1 MKKFI
6 VLSLVA
12 VLSLAS
18 LAPALARE
26 DENKGKGREK
36 SEIKK
41 ELKKESKEEKKE
53 FKELEK
59 MLRSAPKAMTLTG
72 KLVSVNTA
80 ASTTEIT
87 VLVGKVWPS
96 RPKRLS
102 TSTVSYPEAGKEVV
116 VKVPE
121 KAKLIRAYGAKMTVA
136 ELSVGDQLHI
146 TAKFNKDGSLEA
158 RVIRDNS
165 LHVLQ
170 NQKGVV
176 ESIDTANLSFVL
188 KQEKRTLTVKTDAKT
203 KFKMSGSTSI
213 SFADLKVGDKVM
225 VKGIINTNLKV
236 VTAHS
241 VVIQKPKAVP
251 VPGPTPTSTPPTQL
265 PTSTP
270 PATSTTST

>member
-1 MKKFI
+1 MAMKKFI

-12 VLSLAS
+12 VLSLIS
-18 LAPALARE
+18 FAPAFARE
-26 DENKGKGREK
+26 DEDRGGGKER

-53 FKELEK
+53 LKELEK
-59 MLRSAPKAMTLTG
+59 MLRFAPKAMTLTG
-72 KLVSVNTA
+72 RLVSVNTSV
-80 ASTTEIT
+80 STTEIT
-87 VLVGKVWPS
+87 VLVAKVWPS

-116 VKVPE
+116 IKVPG
-121 KAKLIRAYGAKMTVA
+121 KAKLIRAYGAKMSVA
-136 ELSVGDQLHI
+136 DLSVGDQLHI
-146 TAKFNKDGSLEA
+146 TAKFNKDGSVEA

-165 LHVLQ
+165 LHMLQ

-176 ESIDTANLSFVL
+176 ESIDAAGLSFVL
-188 KQEKRTLTVKTDAKT
+188 KQEKRILTIKTDVKT
-203 KFKMSGSTSI
+203 KFKMRGVTST

-251 VPGPTPTSTPPTQL
+251 VPGPTPTSTPPA